1 MPDSLFTSFGPSYC
15 PEWLCPACLNPTM
28 EMVKDSFNRGI
39 SAWTIRHYQELDPEQ
54 HQIVFSCLLR
64 CAHTGCGETVAISG
78 DGEVFQGCEDPEEG
92 IVYIESYTARAFTPP
107 LPLFAVPAGCP
118 ERVSGQLNEIS
129 SLLTGHF
136 SSAANAIRSLVEMLI
151 DDLGVPRTLERPD
164 KEPRELRLNERLTR
178 FEEMIGEHHAGMD
191 ALRLFGN
198 AGSHGNPDITQQ
210 HLEDASVIVE
220 QLVQQLYQRKADT
233 SSQIDRLTEA
243 FAKKPA
249 AEKE

>member
-1 MPDSLFTSFGPSYC
+1 M
-15 PEWLCPACLNPTM
+15 
-28 EMVKDSFNRGI
+28 
-39 SAWTIRHYQELDPEQ
+39 
-54 HQIVFSCLLR
+54 
-64 CAHTGCGETVAISG
+64 SG
-78 DGEVFQGCEDPEEG
+78 DGEVFQGYEDPDEG
-92 IVYIESYTARAFTPP
+92 TVYIGSYIARAFTPP

-136 SSAANAIRSLVEMLI
+136 TSAANAIRSLVEMLL

-164 KEPRELRLNERLTR
+164 KEPRLLWLNERLTR

-210 HLEDASVIVE
+210 HLEDACVIVE

-233 SSQIDRLTEA
+233 SSQIDRLKEA
-243 FAKKPA
+243 FTRKPA